1 MLNQKPL
8 NQEQQAV
15 QDSFEHVAEHA
26 TGFDRAA
33 DMMDD
38 FMASPEMQLKDSSR
52 EVNKPV

>member
-15 QDSFEHVAEHA
+15 HDSFEYVAEHA